1 MPLGDLDLTWRTVRK
16 GDFNV
21 PGVRLRL
28 EKDLSYHAAYLGR
41 FGVFAKGISVR
52 NTAQSL
58 AALHKVSGAYA
69 AGMSGK
75 PVTAG
80 SHPSPKSRPKKG
92 AGLVMDYQITGKRKV
107 LGPIELGHR
116 TPNGEEPRAW
126 VPGKFAMN
134 NAYRRF
140 A

>member
-16 GDFNV
+16 SDFNV

-58 AALHKVSGAYA
+58 AACTRCLARMRLACRVS
-69 AGMSGK
+69 
-75 PVTAG
+75 
-80 SHPSPKSRPKKG
+80 
-92 AGLVMDYQITGKRKV
+92 L
-107 LGPIELGHR
+107 
-116 TPNGEEPRAW
+116 
-126 VPGKFAMN
+126 
-134 NAYRRF
+134 
-140 A
+140 